1 MAFNHATVQGP
12 AQTRLRAVAMYL
24 DSMRELI
31 R

>member
-1 MAFNHATVQGP
+1 MAVNHAPVTRVR
-12 AQTRLRAVAMYL
+12 ARLRAVAMEL